1 MKWRVG
7 KVSELTLIGLTLF
20 AVLIFA
26 LAEKTSQ
33 PERQP
38 YFQKKLQAANLALLA
53 QQALK
58 EYSATQ
64 GIKIDPLNDPYGTG
78 LIGQER
84 TPITSDRG
92 VVTSKIL
99 AANPNFAAAF
109 VELLLKAKVKR
120 NGVVA
125 VGLTGSLPG
134 WNIAFYSACKALNL
148 RPIIITSVGSS
159 DWGANLPALTW
170 LDMERVLIER
180 GIFPYKS
187 VAASIGGGA
196 DNGRG
201 LSPEGRDL
209 IRTAIKRNKVLL
221 IEENTLEESIQKR
234 MEIYQKESGSQ
245 PGDCYVNIGGGV
257 ASLGGGQNERL
268 IPPGLSKHLAVKNFP
283 VRAVMVLMAEK
294 GIPVIQL
301 LEVEKLGEKYGLP
314 YVVEEEQAPEVGQGS
329 LFFKDK
335 YSISGTI
342 FYTSILVVVLF
353 VFIRIDVK
361 HYIFRKKRVVSQSQ
375 NREGI

>member
-1 MKWRVG
+1 MKWRTG
-7 KVSELTLIGLTLF
+7 RVSELTLIGLTLF
-20 AVLIFA
+20 AVLVFA

-38 YFQKKLQAANLALLA
+38 NFQKKLQAANLALLA
-53 QQALK
+53 QQAIK

-64 GIKIDPLNDPYGTG
+64 GIKIDPLNDPYGSG

-109 VELLLKAKVKR
+109 VELLLKANVKK
-120 NGVVA
+120 NSVVA

-134 WNIAFYSACKALNL
+134 WNIAIYSACKALNL
-148 RPIIITSVGSS
+148 RSIIITSVGSS
-159 DWGANLPALTW
+159 DWGANLPNLTW
-170 LDMERVLIER
+170 LDMERVLIEK
-180 GIFPYKS
+180 GIFPYNS

-201 LSPEGRDL
+201 LSPEGRDM
-209 IRTAIKRNKVLL
+209 IRAAIKRNQVLL
-221 IEENTLEESIQKR
+221 IEENSLEESVQKR
-234 MEIYQKESGSQ
+234 MEIYQKESRGK
-245 PGDCYVNIGGGV
+245 PIDCYVNIGGGV
-257 ASLGGGQNERL
+257 ASLGGSQNERL

-283 VRAVMVLMAEK
+283 VRAVMIMMAEK

-301 LEVEKLGEKYGLP
+301 LEVEKLAEKYGLP
-314 YVVEEEQAPEVGQGS
+314 NVVEEEQAPEVGQGS

-335 YSISGTI
+335 YSIAGTI
-342 FYTSILVVVLF
+342 IYTSILVVVLF

-361 HYIFRKKRVVSQSQ
+361 HYIFGKKKILTQTQ
-375 NREGI
+375 NRGGI